1 MDLMTFNWEL
11 ITDHVE
17 NAKLVLSQD
26 KFQTMRELLV
36 STDHSLNAK
45 IALLED
51 PMTTTHAN
59 NAHTDKFKMLLTWTD
74 VSQELVTVQIKSNLE
89 LTL

>member
-1 MDLMTFNWEL
+1 
-11 ITDHVE
+11 VE
-17 NAKLVLSQD
+17 NVKLALSQD

-59 NAHTDKFKMLLTWTD
+59 NAHTDKFKMLLT
-74 VSQELVTVQIKSNLE
+74 
-89 LTL
+89 